1 MGYFVKSRQL
11 QSGSTGVV
19 LPVGNTSDRPINPL
33 TGLIRYNTLV
43 GAIEFYDG
51 INYQVVGTANSITY
65 LVDNFVGDGY
75 TTKFYMSE
83 PVAAANKILVFLGSI
98 YQVAGDY
105 YVDGTTAITFT
116 EAPPDGMP
124 FNVIHSYA

>member
-19 LPVGNTSDRPINPL
+19 LPVGTTSNRPVNPL
-33 TGLIRYNTLV
+33 TGLIRYNTSS
-43 GAIEFYDG
+43 GGIEYYNG
-51 INYQVVGTANSITY
+51 INYQVLGTATSITY
-65 LVDNFVGDGY
+65 IVDNFVGDGY

-83 PVAAANKILVFLGSI
+83 PVSAANNILVFLGSI
-98 YQVAGDY
+98 YQDPGDY
-105 YVDGTTAITFT
+105 YVDGTNVITFT
-116 EAPPDGMP
+116 EAPPEGMS